1 MPEQVDE
8 PVHVVDYDVRW
19 PASARAL
26 TEELRQVLP
35 CGAAIEHI
43 GSTAVPGLAAKPVID
58 LIVGLTDDSQRQ
70 EAVEALVAVG
80 WMHLGEAG
88 IAGRDYLRTRAEWAD
103 ANVHVVLFES
113 GLWNDNLTLRDY
125 LRHNAAARE
134 RYAKAKRAAAREA
147 PSLLAYSAHK
157 AALVEQLVAEAHD
170 A

>member
-1 MPEQVDE
+1 MDE

-19 PASARAL
+19 PEMARAL

-35 CGAAIEHI
+35 RGAAIEHI

-58 LIVGLTDDSQRQ
+58 LVVGVTDDSQRQ
-70 EAVEALVAVG
+70 EAVAALVAIG
-80 WMHLGEAG
+80 WTHLGEAG
-88 IAGRDYLRTRAEWAD
+88 ITGRDYLRTRADGAD

-125 LRHNAAARE
+125 LRRDAAARQ
-134 RYAKAKRAAAREA
+134 RYAKAKRAAVREA
-147 PSLLAYSAHK
+147 PSLLAYSAQK
-157 AALVEQLVAEAHD
+157 AAVVEQLVAEAHD